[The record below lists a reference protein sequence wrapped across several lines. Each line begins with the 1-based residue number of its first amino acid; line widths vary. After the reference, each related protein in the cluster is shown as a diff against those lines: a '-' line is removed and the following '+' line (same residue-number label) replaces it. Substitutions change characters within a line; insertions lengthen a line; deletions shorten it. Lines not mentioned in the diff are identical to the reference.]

1 MRPRSLPPGTH
12 PDGDKTVEGRT
23 RGEWT
28 GPPPRAPA
36 HSPRM
41 PANRP
46 ANRQFLVVTGT
57 GTGVGKTVLSGLLVR
72 RLIRL
77 GRTVRAFKPLC
88 SGGRDDALVLGA
100 ALGGTRPL
108 DEINPWHFEAP
119 LAPALAARL
128 ERRRVTLGQVVA
140 HVRAHSETAG
150 LVLVEGAGGLLSPLT
165 VDGDTLDVVRRL
177 RAVPVLVAS
186 NRLGVIHEVRA
197 TLACLP
203 AAWRSRAPVVL
214 MAPAATDASTAW
226 NARSLAEHHPA
237 DRIVEIPRVS
247 EAVRS
252 GARPPS
258 AALNRGLDRILGL
271 VAA

>member
-1 MRPRSLPPGTH
+1 
-12 PDGDKTVEGRT
+12 
-23 RGEWT
+23 
-28 GPPPRAPA
+28 
-36 HSPRM
+36 M
-41 PANRP
+41 PANRA
-46 ANRQFLVVTGT
+46 ANGPTSRRFLVVTGT
-57 GTGVGKTVLSGLLVR
+57 GTGVGKTVLSVLLVR
-72 RLIRL
+72 RLVQS
-77 GRTVRAFKPLC
+77 GRPVRAFKPLC
-88 SGGRDDALVLGA
+88 SGGRDDALALGA
-100 ALGGTRPL
+100 ALGGTRSI

-128 ERRRVTLGQVVA
+128 ERRRVTLDQVVA
-140 HVRAHSETAG
+140 HVRAHSAAAG

-165 VDGDTLDVVRRL
+165 VDGDTRDLVRRL

-197 TLACLP
+197 TLGCLP

-214 MAPAATDASTAW
+214 MAPASTDASTAW

-247 EAVRS
+247 EGVRS
-252 GARPPS
+252 GACPAS